1 MELFTYFS
9 GTFVLIQV
17 IFRKK
22 GGENLQTF
30 EVFNST
36 FFNALFNFDQT
47 STLNALIWACT
58 VICFPGLF
66 KDFIKY
72 SGLVWNFFCQK
83 LGLFFVIFVYLAYW
97 WQSSFIMNRNII
109 FYPAL
114 FLVSFAKFLHA
125 RLFRTARLFSFC
137 QNYTLHAYSG
147 LRVIRVPSWIFIEY
161 SCPS

>member
-1 MELFTYFS
+1 MGHLFWFKLFLEKKEEKIFKPLKYSTQLFS
-9 GTFVLIQV
+9 TPYLILT
-17 IFRKK
+17 KLPP
-22 GGENLQTF
+22 G
-30 EVFNST
+30 
-36 FFNALFNFDQT
+36 
-47 STLNALIWACT
+47 NALIWACT

-125 RLFRTARLFSFC
+125 CLFRTARLFSFC